1 MKKTIKSGPTP
12 DNWDAEALFLKAQRY
27 AERMKD
33 SSDEWERA
41 LWSSLSLELLGR
53 AALSNVSPALLADAD
68 KNWTNLYHA
77 LGFEPN
83 EGKSAPKSIPV
94 TEVFKRLAGI
104 YPETFISE
112 NHSFC
117 VVHTGRRN
125 SELHSGEA
133 VFEGIASSSWQ
144 PQFYAACTALL
155 ATMDLTLRDF
165 IDGSEAEVAERL
177 IAAAAD
183 KSAQA
188 ALADVAA
195 HHKEWL
201 ALGDD
206 ERTSLADSAKVW
218 ATRQT
223 GHRVNC
229 PACSSVALVQGEAI
243 TPAVVKLDA
252 EQSLVVETQDY
263 LPSQFECVAC
273 RLKIHS
279 LSRLAAVDNNL
290 ANRFKKMR
298 TYDAAEYYAK
308 EDDYPDY
315 EEDNNE
321 NF

>member
-1 MKKTIKSGPTP
+1 MKKTIEPGPTP
-12 DNWDAEALFLKAQRY
+12 DNWDAEALFAKALRY
-27 AERMKD
+27 AERMAD
-33 SSDEWERA
+33 SADGWEQA
-41 LWSSLSLELLGR
+41 LWSSLALELLGR
-53 AALSNVSPALLADAD
+53 AALSNVSPALLADND

-83 EGKSAPKSIPV
+83 EGKTAPKSITV
-94 TEVFKRLAGI
+94 TEVFKRLTGI
-104 YPETFISE
+104 YPELFVSE

-144 PQFYAACTALL
+144 PQFYAACKALL
-155 ATMDLTLRDF
+155 ATMGLTLTDF
-165 IDGSEAEVAERL
+165 IDGSEAEVAEKL
-177 IAAAAD
+177 IAAEAD
-183 KSAQA
+183 KSAKA
-188 ALADVAA
+188 VLADVEA
-195 HHKEWL
+195 HRKEWL

-206 ERTSLADSAKVW
+206 ERSSLVELAKVW
-218 ATRQT
+218 AMRQV
-223 GHRVNC
+223 GHRVTC
-229 PACSSVALVQGEAI
+229 PACTSIALVQGEAI

-252 EQSLVVETQDY
+252 EQGLVVETQDY

-273 RLKIHS
+273 RLKIHG

-290 ANRFKKMR
+290 ANRFKKTS

-308 EDDYPDY
+308 EDDYPGY

-321 NF
+321 RF

>member
-1 MKKTIKSGPTP
+1 MKQTVRPGPTP
-12 DNWDAEALFLKAQRY
+12 ENWNAEALFLKAQRY
-27 AERMKD
+27 AERMAA
-33 SSDEWERA
+33 SDGDGWEQPF
-41 LWSSLSLELLGR
+41 WSSLALELLAR
-53 AALSNVSPALLADAD
+53 AALSNVSPALLVEND
-68 KNWTNLYHA
+68 KDWSHLYHA
-77 LGFEPN
+77 LGFDPLER
-83 EGKSAPKSIPV
+83 KAPKSITV

-144 PQFYAACTALL
+144 PQFYAACKALL
-155 ATMDLTLRDF
+155 ATMGLTLTDF
-165 IDGSEAEVAERL
+165 IDGSEAEVAEKL

-183 KSAQA
+183 KSAKA

-195 HHKEWL
+195 HQKEWL

-206 ERTSLADSAKVW
+206 ERASMADSAKIW
-218 ATRQT
+218 ATRHT
-223 GHRVNC
+223 GHRVYC

-252 EQSLVVETQDY
+252 EQGLVVETQDY
-263 LPSQFECVAC
+263 LPTQFECVAC
-273 RLKIHS
+273 RLKIHG
-279 LSRLAAVDNNL
+279 LSRLAAVANNL
-290 ANRFKKMR
+290 ANRFKKTS

-315 EEDNNE
+315 EDDNNE